1 MPQFYYLN
9 LHLYTIKPCIISIKT
24 NYQYDIYVVRF
35 VVELAKK
42 SVGVIFISLK
52 FKENI
57 KLSYNNYYVITAK
70 SFLRSSTLRIVTNY
84 FCRHQNIAFRLK
96 FILTHGI
103 LKQLVLFFIVKNN
116 IVKVN
121 LLLKNKIIK

>member
-1 MPQFYYLN
+1 MQAIKMPQFYYLN
-9 LHLYTIKPCIISIKT
+9 LHLYSIKPHIISIKT

-35 VVELAKK
+35 VVELTKK

-96 FILTHGI
+96 FILKHDI
-103 LKQLVLFFIVKNN
+103 LNSLFCFLLSKTT
-116 IVKVN
+116 
-121 LLLKNKIIK
+121 LLKSICF